1 MKRYQVSG
9 LLGNKRIKIYI
20 LSNSPENAIKI
31 FKQKFKNAE
40 DLENAYLELQK
51 KGFQREKD

>member
-40 DLENAYLELQK
+40 DIYLIQDL
-51 KGFQREKD
+51 FRRRR